1 MSSIATCSFYFS
13 FSIAART
20 SIGVAAAK
28 WFKAC
33 YSAKTA
39 IATEG
44 KAAIS
49 AKSANSSAACATCSC
64 VAAVSVATSTC
75 QTSWSCC
82 INFALTCTATF
93 SSASYAEVRS
103 ACATCSTSS
112 TVTVG
117 HA

>member
-1 MSSIATCSFYFS
+1 MSAIAACSFYFS
-13 FSIAART
+13 FSIAARA
-20 SIGVAAAK
+20 SIVVATAK

-39 IATEG
+39 VATEG

-49 AKSANSSAACATCSC
+49 AKSTNTSTASSACSC
-64 VAAVSVATSTC
+64 ITAISVATSTSH
-75 QTSWSCC
+75 TGWSCC
-82 INFALTCTATF
+82 INFALTCTTTF
-93 SSASYAEVRS
+93 SGASYAQVRS

-112 TVTVG
+112 SVTVG

>member
-1 MSSIATCSFYFS
+1 MSAVAAFSFYFS
-13 FSIAART
+13 FSIAARS
-20 SIGVAAAK
+20 SIGVSTAK

-49 AKSANSSAACATCSC
+49 AKSANTSAACAACSC

-75 QTSWSCC
+75 QTGWSCC
-82 INFALTCTATF
+82 INFALTCTTTF
-93 SSASYAEVRS
+93 SSAS
-103 ACATCSTSS
+103 
-112 TVTVG
+112 
-117 HA
+117 